1 MKPIIQERL
10 VDEVYQRLRELIFQN
25 SYAPGQRLDI
35 ENIAEQLGISRQ
47 PVVEAIS
54 RLAREG
60 LLVVRPR
67 VGTFVRKLSS
77 QDVHEILETRLMMEL
92 FAVTQ
97 GHPQAE
103 EIQELYQYIDRMD
116 KLVYQGPFDYL
127 IYNELDVQFHRALV
141 RLAHNPLI
149 ERLYEELHAQYVP
162 VQAFY
167 RKALEYTL
175 TAYGEHRSIVDAL
188 ASGETRAAAAV
199 LETHIRN
206 AISGIQRIFR
216 QLETQTSVRSA
227 DLLSEQEA
235 TYDEQRSE

>member
-25 SYAPGQRLDI
+25 SYTPGQRLDI

-47 PVVEAIS
+47 PVVEAIN

-60 LLVVRPR
+60 LLVIRPR

-77 QDVHEILETRLMMEL
+77 QDVHDILETRLMMEL

-97 GHPQAE
+97 GQPQPE
-103 EIQELYQYIDRMD
+103 ELRELYRYIDRMD
-116 KLVYQGPFDYL
+116 ELVYQGPFHYL
-127 IYNELDVQFHRALV
+127 TYNELDVQFHRALV

-149 ERLYEELHAQYVP
+149 ERLYDELHAQYVP

-175 TAYGEHRSIVDAL
+175 SAYGEHRSIVDAL
-188 ASGETRAAAAV
+188 ANGDTGAATAV

-206 AISGIQRIFR
+206 AILGIQRIFQ
-216 QLETQTSVRSA
+216 QLEMQADVKGLDIISA
-227 DLLSEQEA
+227 QEA
-235 TYDEQRSE
+235 THDEQRFE